1 MRIADYWNVKDND
14 THKKVWNEYQ
24 SFYDGLI
31 FYENDSYGRDT
42 HVDKLNDM
50 LERLNPDMIE
60 FNYDDIINQMKNIE
74 NEFPDINYE

>member
-1 MRIADYWNVKDND
+1 MRIGDYWNVKDND

-31 FYENDSYGRDT
+31 FYENSYARDT

-50 LERLNPDMIE
+50 LEKLNPDMLE
-60 FNYDDIINQMKNIE
+60 FNYDDIISQMKNIE